1 MTSELQNNGKNNST
15 KQQSW
20 HLYLIR
26 NKLNQLYCG
35 ISTDVN
41 RRFRE
46 HSSSSKKGAKAL
58 KGKGPLILEFHIEV
72 GTKPQASK
80 LEAQVKKLK
89 KTSKETLLI
98 SQITEL
104 VKFKNFIDC
113 HLCKR

>member
-1 MTSELQNNGKNNST
+1 MTSELQNTEKNKPI
-15 KQQSW
+15 KQQPW

-41 RRFRE
+41 RRYQE
-46 HSSSSKKGAKAL
+46 HSSSSKKAAKAL

-72 GTKPQASK
+72 GTKSQATK

-89 KTSKETLLI
+89 KNSKEALLT

-104 VKFKNFIDC
+104 VKFTNFIDC
-113 HLCKR
+113 HLYKR